1 MVRGISW
8 IIKDNYYLCG
18 IPGCYKYF
26 LVITVEG
33 DPLLLTVRLSRKA
46 EISNRVSILHFDDS
60 RTDFIVLTGDGEL
73 YRVNPPYFTPTLIST
88 SYPIVALGPSSYY
101 ISALDTMNQILTIS
115 SDSAKIITAASNHV
129 LLVEQYLLLTDL
141 EKQNQWNI
149 ASNVKIAG
157 YKIHILRCVSYY

>member
-1 MVRGISW
+1 M
-8 IIKDNYYLCG
+8 
-18 IPGCYKYF
+18 
-26 LVITVEG
+26 
-33 DPLLLTVRLSRKA
+33 
-46 EISNRVSILHFDDS
+46 SILHFDDS

-141 EKQNQWNI
+141 EKQNQ
-149 ASNVKIAG
+149 
-157 YKIHILRCVSYY
+157 